1 LTEGTNIAED
11 LLDRVLLIVTLNS
24 TLLHF
29 LLSTQVDGT
38 VDPDRVDSL
47 IQGLLR
53 TRRWMEEAIELK
65 NITPSTQNI
74 ISLIVK
80 RLSQIE
86 SLLPK
91 LSARAKE
98 AEAKGAPAAEII
110 SFLDDGAKVSATTAA
125 KTSGTATA
133 ASKKT
138 PAKPDSGV
146 IPLVGEEEEVPVEPY
161 RKVEV
166 ENDEWG
172 LIGQMQR
179 MITQYSKRCHVLLPT
194 FWVDALR
201 ELHKYRSDSP
211 FYGDVIELPGRVLV
225 KIVKGLLTEAP
236 GARLLQDLSKK
247 RPQENYLNP
256 SEMER
261 IERAVAKYFA
271 GVVDVLTEDEF
282 NVDEKIGEAQ
292 ASFDS
297 FGWGGPELEKRIIKR
312 INQQVQEA
320 IQNAESASDPPRQV
334 IYAEIA
340 KMLTKLQHAI
350 LAEPRLREIL
360 AQMKP

>member
-1 LTEGTNIAED
+1 MTEGTNIAED

-53 TRRWMEEAIELK
+53 TRRWMEEATELK

-110 SFLDDGAKVSATTAA
+110 SLLDDGAKVTTTTAA
-125 KTSGTATA
+125 KTSSTATA
-133 ASKKT
+133 TKT
-138 PAKPDSGV
+138 TAAQESGV
-146 IPLVGEEEEVPVEPY
+146 IPLIGEEEEQPPEPY

-194 FWVDALR
+194 FWVDTLR

-211 FYGDVIELPGRVLV
+211 FYGDVIEIPGRVLV

-261 IERAVAKYFA
+261 IERAVAKYFS
-271 GVVDVLTEDEF
+271 GVVDVLTESEF

-334 IYAEIA
+334 IYSEIA
-340 KMLTKLQHAI
+340 KLLTKLQHAI

>member
-1 LTEGTNIAED
+1 MTEEARISDD
-11 LLDRVLLIVTLNS
+11 LIDRILLMQTLNS
-24 TLLHF
+24 TLVHF

-47 IQGLLR
+47 TQGLLR
-53 TRRWMEEAIELK
+53 TRRWMEEATTMK
-65 NITPSTQNI
+65 GVNPSTQNI

-91 LSARAKE
+91 LSAKAKE
-98 AEAKGAPAAEII
+98 AEARGTPAQEILTL
-110 SFLDDGAKVSATTAA
+110 LDGDSKVSTSKPPSMRTAPEN
-125 KTSGTATA
+125 A
-133 ASKKT
+133 AADSK
-138 PAKPDSGV
+138 V
-146 IPLVGEEEEVPVEPY
+146 IPLVGEEAEVVVEPY

-201 ELHKYRSDSP
+201 ELHRYRSDSAY
-211 FYGDVIELPGRVLV
+211 YGDVVEIPGRVLAT
-225 KIVKGLLTEAP
+225 IVKGLLTEAP

-247 RPQENYLNP
+247 RPQENHLNS

-261 IERAVAKYFA
+261 VERAVSVYFS
-271 GVVDVLTEDEF
+271 GVSNVLTGKELKVEDKL
-282 NVDEKIGEAQ
+282 NEARN
-292 ASFDS
+292 SFDA

-312 INQQVQEA
+312 INQQCEEA
-320 IQNAESASDPPRQV
+320 LQNAESASDPQRQV
-334 IYAEIA
+334 IYSEIT
-340 KMLTKLQHAI
+340 KLLTKLQHAI

>member
-1 LTEGTNIAED
+1 MTEGTNIAED
-11 LLDRVLLIVTLNS
+11 LFDRVLLIVTLNS

-29 LLSTQVDGT
+29 LLSTQIEGN

-53 TRRWMEEAIELK
+53 TRRWMEETTDMK

-86 SLLPK
+86 SLLPR
-91 LSARAKE
+91 LSARARE
-98 AEAKGAPAAEII
+98 AEARGAPAAEIL
-110 SFLDDGAKVSATTAA
+110 SLLDDDSKVVKMAGTPVSRTSKAA
-125 KTSGTATA
+125 KTSGT
-133 ASKKT
+133 
-138 PAKPDSGV
+138 DESGV
-146 IPLVGEEEEVPVEPY
+146 IPLVGEEAEAPVEPY

-194 FWVDALR
+194 FWVDTLR

-211 FYGDVIELPGRVLV
+211 YYGDVIELPGRVLV
-225 KIVKGLLTEAP
+225 RIVKGLLTEAP

-271 GVVDVLTEDEF
+271 GVVDVLTESEL
-282 NVDEKIGEAQ
+282 NVEDKISEAH

-297 FGWGGPELEKRIIKR
+297 FGWGGPELEKRLIKR
-312 INQQVQEA
+312 INQQCQEA
-320 IQNAESASDPPRQV
+320 LQNAESASDPPRQV
-334 IYAEIA
+334 IYAEIT

-360 AQMKP
+360 SQMKP

>member
-1 LTEGTNIAED
+1 MTEGTNIAED
-11 LLDRVLLIVTLNS
+11 LFDRVLLIVTLNS

-29 LLSTQVDGT
+29 LLSTQIEGT

-53 TRRWMEEAIELK
+53 TRRWMEEASDMK
-65 NITPSTQNI
+65 NVTPSTQNI

-91 LSARAKE
+91 LSAKAKE
-98 AEAKGAPAAEII
+98 AEAKGAPAAEIL
-110 SFLDDGAKVSATTAA
+110 SLLDESKAVIATATP
-125 KTSGTATA
+125 SSSTATA
-133 ASKKT
+133 AQT
-138 PAKPDSGV
+138 QATPDSGV
-146 IPLVGEEEEVPVEPY
+146 IPLVGDEVEAPVEPY

-179 MITQYSKRCHVLLPT
+179 MITSYSKRCHVLLPT
-194 FWVDALR
+194 FWVDTLR

-211 FYGDVIELPGRVLV
+211 YYGDVIELPGRVLV

-247 RPQENYLNP
+247 RPQENHLNP

-261 IERAVAKYFA
+261 IERAVAKYFT
-271 GVVDVLTEDEF
+271 GVVDILTEKEF
-282 NVDEKIGEAQ
+282 NVEDKISSAH

-312 INQQVQEA
+312 INQQCQEA
-320 IQNAESASDPPRQV
+320 LQNAESASDPPRQV
-334 IYAEIA
+334 IYAEIT
-340 KMLTKLQHAI
+340 KLLTKLQHAI

>member
-1 LTEGTNIAED
+1 MTEGTNIAED
-11 LLDRVLLIVTLNS
+11 LFDRVLLIVTLNS

-29 LLSTQVDGT
+29 LLSTQIEGT

-53 TRRWMEEAIELK
+53 TRRWMEEASDMK
-65 NITPSTQNI
+65 NVTPSTQNI

-98 AEAKGAPAAEII
+98 AEAKGAPAAEIL
-110 SFLDDGAKVSATTAA
+110 SLLDGETKAVRDTPATA
-125 KTSGTATA
+125 SGTATSA
-133 ASKKT
+133 KT
-138 PAKPDSGV
+138 PSSQESGV
-146 IPLVGEEEEVPVEPY
+146 IPLVGDEVEAPVEPY

-179 MITQYSKRCHVLLPT
+179 MITSYSKRCHVLLPT
-194 FWVDALR
+194 FWVDTLR

-211 FYGDVIELPGRVLV
+211 YYGDVIELPGRVLV

-247 RPQENYLNP
+247 RPQENHLNP

-261 IERAVAKYFA
+261 IERAVAKYFT
-271 GVVDVLTEDEF
+271 GVVDILTEKEF
-282 NVDEKIGEAQ
+282 NVEDKISGAHS
-292 ASFDS
+292 SFDS

-312 INQQVQEA
+312 INQQCQEA
-320 IQNAESASDPPRQV
+320 LQNAESASDPPRQV
-334 IYAEIA
+334 IYAEIT
-340 KMLTKLQHAI
+340 KLLTKLQHAI